1 MEIKALLAASVL
13 ADQFGLCYASS
24 DGDLIAGIIPEPDS
38 ISVTSVV
45 IEPFHPDFEKHSA
58 GLTAGKTPVCLKI
71 TRVREAD
78 GVSWVTQTTVNP
90 LSQKRL
96 AGERQQRRLAAESI
110 CSIRTDECD

>member
-1 MEIKALLAASVL
+1 MEIKALLVASVL
-13 ADQFGLCYASS
+13 AGQFGLCYASS
-24 DGDLIAGIIPEPDS
+24 DGDLIEGIIPEPDS

-78 GVSWVTQTTVNP
+78 GLSWVTQTTVNP
-90 LSQKRL
+90 LFTEE
-96 AGERQQRRLAAESI
+96 ACRRASTETPSGREHLYHQ
-110 CSIRTDECD
+110 D

>member
-13 ADQFGLCYASS
+13 AGQFGLCYASS

>member
-1 MEIKALLAASVL
+1 MEIKALLVASVL
-13 ADQFGLCYASS
+13 AGQFGLQFGLCYASS
-24 DGDLIAGIIPEPDS
+24 DGDLIEGIIPEPDS

-78 GVSWVTQTTVNP
+78 GLSWVTQTTVNP
-90 LSQKRL
+90 LFH
-96 AGERQQRRLAAESI
+96 RRGLPESVN
-110 CSIRTDECD
+110 RDA